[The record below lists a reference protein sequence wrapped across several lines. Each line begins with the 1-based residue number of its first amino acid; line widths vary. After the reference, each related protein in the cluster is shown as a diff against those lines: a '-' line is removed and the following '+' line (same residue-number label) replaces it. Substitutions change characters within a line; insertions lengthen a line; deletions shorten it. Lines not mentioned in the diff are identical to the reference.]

1 MSARLRPCRVLEK
14 TCKHTG
20 RLRIGPLRQRSGR
33 PWLGHFVDLGLQGTF
48 AGRDEEREI
57 KIQGTDQGMWAR
69 GVPMVGPS
77 IAIRA
82 GIMMHVHKR
91 TGHRKPCPGHRGHQ
105 HAKEAH
111 QEDRNEFSHGIASFL
126 WVQDCGLR
134 GGRSITA
141 WSGQHHISL
150 LWECACRILK
160 AWRVQDEAS
169 CRDTIPRSC
178 PAGSLGL

>member
-1 MSARLRPCRVLEK
+1 M
-14 TCKHTG
+14 
-20 RLRIGPLRQRSGR
+20 
-33 PWLGHFVDLGLQGTF
+33 GLQGTF

-69 GVPMVGPS
+69 VVPMVGPS

-82 GIMMHVHKR
+82 GIMMHVHRR

-111 QEDRNEFSHGIASFL
+111 QEDRNEFSHGIASFF

-134 GGRSITA
+134 GE
-141 WSGQHHISL
+141 GQ
-150 LWECACRILK
+150 
-160 AWRVQDEAS
+160 
-169 CRDTIPRSC
+169 
-178 PAGSLGL
+178 